1 MPKAHPI
8 SVRVTTLLLLLLAI
22 GFAAEP
28 RRVAVYAPQ
37 TNYQVDILVRDGVD
51 YVGITDLLEPLGR
64 LESRIEGKKLIL
76 VFNGGAA
83 EFQDGKRQYR
93 TRSNNKLEL
102 ASNFL
107 LVDGRGYIPDASITQ
122 LLSSIAGQSAE
133 FHAAPRRLFIGSTQ
147 FHYSAEL
154 RRAPSRLVLSFPTP
168 VNPSSLIEKNRV
180 RLLFHREPVVSNGA
194 DNVSYGDPFLASTS
208 FAEIP
213 GGAEFIA
220 NILQPATVSISD
232 GGRTVTIAAVPPPA
246 PTPAPVARGANGKP
260 GG

>member
-1 MPKAHPI
+1 MPKSHPI

-168 VNPSSLIEKNRV
+168 VNPSPGD
-180 RLLFHREPVVSNGA
+180 REEPRA
-194 DNVSYGDPFLASTS
+194 
-208 FAEIP
+208 
-213 GGAEFIA
+213 
-220 NILQPATVSISD
+220 PAL
-232 GGRTVTIAAVPPPA
+232 PPR
-246 PTPAPVARGANGKP
+246 ARGEQRD
-260 GG
+260 